1 MICNVTAC
9 TENYKAHLRSID
21 HYGNIAIV
29 WTWNFKM

>member
-21 HYGNIAIV
+21 HLDVDA
-29 WTWNFKM
+29 FKIKGV